1 MILKKLFLEFGLPI
15 ESILMK
21 AYKELSLS
29 MPQMVV
35 LQALFSIYKKRNTFT
50 MVALTRR
57 LDYSTKEIGT
67 LLDTLINNG
76 FVQIE
81 LESSKEGKTK
91 EVFQLDGTFSK
102 LESWLL
108 PEKESESVSTGHIQQ
123 LVMTLENQ
131 MNRALK
137 PFELEI
143 LREWLDQ
150 SLFDYETI
158 EKMVQHVGHPFT
170 MKKLEQLLRLQT
182 KTKPIKVS
190 DQLDQALDEVYKK
203 IS

>member
-29 MPQMVV
+29 MPQMLV

-50 MVALTRR
+50 MSALSRR
-57 LDYSTKEIGT
+57 LEYSTKEIGT
-67 LLDTLINNG
+67 LLDELINKG

-81 LESSKEGKTK
+81 LEASKEGKTK

-102 LESWLL
+102 LESWLS
-108 PEKESESVSTGHIQQ
+108 PKEVSTHVSIESIQQ
-123 LVMTLENQ
+123 LVMKLENK

-150 SLFDYETI
+150 RVFEVETI
-158 EKMVQHVGHPFT
+158 QAMMDHVGLPFT

-182 KTKPIKVS
+182 KTQSIKVS
-190 DQLDQALDEVYKK
+190 DQLDRALDEVYKK